1 MADRKKSIALVS
13 GAFRP
18 PHFGHFS
25 MVQKYADLADEV
37 KVIISNPT
45 NPKQFRKTKNGTVIT
60 PEMSKAIW
68 EIFID
73 RYNLGNKVK
82 VEISEKPSPVTAAFD
97 YVDNKIKNAKVYL
110 GSSKKDDDWKR
121 FSAAPKYFADR
132 EDIEIVDPKEAA
144 VIPLEEKN
152 GIPFSATQIRD
163 RIDDASF
170 IKKMMPL
177 KLTSSDVK
185 KIIAILS
192 ATNESITDNSYDFLR
207 THIDI
212 DRSTIAYLGNLKK
225 KGLYFGPS
233 DSLCEIHLISK
244 DGHNKIDAEYMGKKW
259 NVSFNGKKVG
269 ESSKGYQM
277 LTQSDDF
284 KKLETK
290 LFNRWNEMLKYPRRM
305 LKNAQKSFMGM
316 SGQKYTDQ
324 ELKAMCKERL
334 AFLKEHFK
342 NA

>member
-68 EIFID
+68 EIFIK

-82 VEISEKPSPVTAAFD
+82 AEISEKSSPVTAAFD
-97 YVDNKIKNAKVYL
+97 YVDNKIKDAKIYF

-132 EDIEIVDPKEAA
+132 DDLEIVDPEEAA
-144 VIPLEEKN
+144 VVPLEGKN
-152 GIPFSATQIRD
+152 GVPFSATQIRD
-163 RIDDASF
+163 NIDDASF
-170 IKKMMPL
+170 IKTMMPS
-177 KLTSSDVK
+177 KLTSDDVK
-185 KIIAILS
+185 KIMAILS
-192 ATNESITDNSYDFLR
+192 ATNESITDNSYDFLKR
-207 THIDI
+207 HIDI
-212 DRSTIAYLGNLKK
+212 DKSTISYLGNLKK
-225 KGLYFGPS
+225 KGVYFGPS
-233 DSLCEIHLISK
+233 DSLCEMHLIGK
-244 DGHNKIDAEYMGKKW
+244 DGESKIDIDYSNGKW
-259 NVSFNGKKVG
+259 IVSFNGKSVK

-277 LTQSDDF
+277 LTQSEDF
-284 KKLETK
+284 KKLESK
-290 LFNRWNEMLKYPRRM
+290 LFSRWSEMLKYPRRM
-305 LKNAQKSFMGM
+305 LKSAQKSFASA
-316 SGQKYTDQ
+316 SGQKYSDE
-324 ELKAMCKERL
+324 ELKAMCRERL
-334 AFLKEHFK
+334 GFLKEHFK
-342 NA
+342 RA

>member
-25 MVQKYADLADEV
+25 MVQKYADFADEV
-37 KVIISNPT
+37 KVIISNPK

-68 EIFID
+68 EIFIK

-110 GSSKKDDDWKR
+110 GSSKKDNDWKR
-121 FSAAPKYFADR
+121 FSAAPKYFKDR
-132 EDIEIVDPKEAA
+132 DDIEIVDPEEAA
-144 VIPLEEKN
+144 VVPLEGKN
-152 GIPFSATQIRD
+152 GVPFSATQIRD

-170 IKKMMPL
+170 VKTMMPS
-177 KLTSSDVK
+177 KLTSEDVK
-185 KIIAILS
+185 KIMAILS
-192 ATNESITDNSYDFLR
+192 ATNESITNNSYDFLR

-212 DRSTIAYLGNLKK
+212 DKSTIAYLGNFKK
-225 KGLYFGPS
+225 KGVYFGPS
-233 DSLCEIHLISK
+233 DSLCEIHLMGK
-244 DGHNKIDAEYMGKKW
+244 DGESQIDVDYMNKKW
-259 NVSFNGKKVG
+259 NVAFNGKPVK
-269 ESSKGYQM
+269 ESSRGYKM

-284 KKLETK
+284 KKLEAK
-290 LFNRWNEMLKYPRRM
+290 LFAKWSEMLRYPRRM
-305 LKNAQKSFMGM
+305 LKNAQKSFAGAAE
-316 SGQKYTDQ
+316 QKYTDQ

-334 AFLKEHFK
+334 VFLKENFK